1 MSSHPG
7 KSYPTFQLKISEE
20 AIYSNT
26 SKERLFGYAIEAP
39 KGPINEPT
47 FVASNEEALRIFGLD
62 FAPHFYQKGGGLIL
76 TRVGLPNAKSA
87 SITYCVETTTMQTQT
102 ESTTTT
108 ESTPIYSFTL
118 YNDNQGSNTLGTG
131 TMKPTGVTAEGYIQM
146 EILTNSANEPSAE
159 QQFYIT
165 DAATP
170 DNTTLYLLYTDAGT
184 TSAGKYVKL
193 TQSEESNEN
202 ETESTPTEIKTYA
215 EAFTITAVDKGTSDI
230 KVKVIESLGIAGGWT
245 LIVDIPGVSSRTFN
259 SLLTFK
265 DIVKT
270 INNKFAT
277 YLKAEQK
284 ADAVTHE
291 PIEKLTSGQK
301 LVVLNDPDVTVTAST
316 SSEKFDELD
325 TNDGV
330 LKGGSFGQLFSKNT
344 DMEAIELAKRPDG
357 TYDESVL
364 GDEASGY
371 QLYSGNVEDV
381 PESGIVSDF
390 ETITDSET
398 GEESLAIRKD
408 ITLTA
413 AVIYKKAFD
422 LMKNIDLFGIT
433 TLSELDVVQ
442 AMLEE
447 HIQECLDPETNIL
460 RFGITAFLDY
470 NNPLIDSFTINDVM
484 DGAILLNSEYF
495 IYIGQGVK
503 FKTNNGIT
511 YDLPPH
517 KAIMLYTGIRSAL
530 KYETAI
536 FGGEDKKI
544 LNGVVETLP
553 IVPGETLYRTDREE
567 LNENGVTTFK
577 QEYDRVTF
585 LEGVTTT
592 QESDVLSYENIM
604 SIVIYITKRLVRVAR
619 AYQGKKM
626 TEDLKESL
634 KTALTSELRTI
645 QQTDNCLI
653 AIKDE
658 NYDIPPYDVTVESA
672 ALVKFNDNGELMR
685 QSKVIAKV
693 KIVPIGALR
702 DIDLGVIVI

>member
-47 FVASNEEALRIFGLD
+47 FVASNEEAIRIFGVD
-62 FAPHFYQKGGGLIL
+62 FAPHFYQKGGGIII

-87 SITYCVETTTMQTQT
+87 SITYCVETTTTQTQ
-102 ESTTTT
+102 ENSTAT
-108 ESTPIYSFTL
+108 ESTPTYSFVA
-118 YNDNQGSNTLGTG
+118 YDDDQGTNTLGEG
-131 TMKPTGVTAEGYIQM
+131 TIQPTGVTSDGYIQM
-146 EILTNSANEPSAE
+146 EVLTDSADQSSVG
-159 QQFYIT
+159 QQFYVT
-165 DAATP
+165 DSATP
-170 DNTTLYLLYTDAGT
+170 DGTTLYPLYTDAGT

-193 TQSEESNEN
+193 TQSEESNED
-202 ETESTPTEIKTYA
+202 EEASTPTEIKTYT

-284 ADAVTHE
+284 ADTVTHE
-291 PIEKLTSGQK
+291 PIDKLTSGQK
-301 LVVLNDPDVTVTAST
+301 LVVLNDPDVTVTTST
-316 SSEKFDELD
+316 PSDKFDELD
-325 TNDGV
+325 ANDGI

-344 DMEAIELAKRPDG
+344 DMETIELAKRADG

-364 GDEASGY
+364 GDEMSGY
-371 QLYSGNVEDV
+371 QLYSGNIEDI

-390 ETITDSET
+390 ETVTDPDS
-398 GEESLAIRKD
+398 GEKSLAIRKD

-470 NNPLIDSFTINDVM
+470 NNPLIESFTMNDVM

-503 FKTNNGIT
+503 FKTNNGIV

-517 KAIMLYTGIRSAL
+517 KAVMLYTGIRSAL

-604 SIVIYITKRLVRVAR
+604 AIVIYITKRLVRVAR

-672 ALVKFNDNGELMR
+672 AMVKFNDNGELMR

>member
-47 FVASNEEALRIFGLD
+47 FVASNEEAIRIFGVD
-62 FAPHFYQKGGGLIL
+62 FAPHFYQKGGGIII

-87 SITYCVETTTMQTQT
+87 SITYCVETTTTQTQ
-102 ESTTTT
+102 EDSTAT
-108 ESTPIYSFTL
+108 ESTPTYSFVA
-118 YNDNQGSNTLGTG
+118 YEDDQGTNVLGEG
-131 TMKPTGVTAEGYIQM
+131 TIQPTGVTADGYIQM
-146 EILTNSANEPSAE
+146 EVLTDSADQSSVG
-159 QQFYIT
+159 QQFYVT
-165 DAATP
+165 DSATP
-170 DNTTLYLLYTDAGT
+170 DGTTLYQLYTDAGT

-193 TQSEESNEN
+193 TQSEESDED
-202 ETESTPTEIKTYA
+202 ETASTPIKTYT

-230 KVKVIESLGIAGGWT
+230 KVKIIESLGIAGGWT

-284 ADAVTHE
+284 ADTVTHE
-291 PIEKLTSGQK
+291 PIDKLTSGQK
-301 LVVLNDPDVTVTAST
+301 LVVLNDPDVTVTVST
-316 SSEKFDELD
+316 PSDKFDELD
-325 TNDGV
+325 ANDGI
-330 LKGGSFGQLFSKNT
+330 LKGGSFGQLFSKDT
-344 DMEAIELAKRPDG
+344 DMETIELAKRADG

-364 GDEASGY
+364 GDEMSGY
-371 QLYSGNVEDV
+371 QLYSGNIEDI

-390 ETITDSET
+390 ETITDPDS

-470 NNPLIDSFTINDVM
+470 NNPLIDSFTMNDVM

-503 FKTNNGIT
+503 FKTNNGIV

-517 KAIMLYTGIRSAL
+517 KAVMLYTGIRSAL

-544 LNGVVETLP
+544 LNGVVEALP

-604 SIVIYITKRLVRVAR
+604 AIVIYITKRLVRVAR

-672 ALVKFNDNGELMR
+672 AMVKFNDNGELMR

>member
-47 FVASNEEALRIFGLD
+47 FVASNEEAIRIFGVD
-62 FAPHFYQKGGGLIL
+62 FAPHFYQKGGGIII

-87 SITYCVETTTMQTQT
+87 SITYCVETTTTQTQ
-102 ESTTTT
+102 EDSTVT
-108 ESTPIYSFTL
+108 ESTPTYSFVA
-118 YNDNQGSNTLGTG
+118 YEDDQGTNVLGEG
-131 TMKPTGVTAEGYIQM
+131 TIQPTGVTADGYIQM
-146 EILTNSANEPSAE
+146 EVLTDSADQSSVG
-159 QQFYIT
+159 QQFYVT
-165 DAATP
+165 DSATP
-170 DNTTLYLLYTDAGT
+170 DGTTLYQLYTDAGT

-193 TQSEESNEN
+193 TQSEETDED
-202 ETESTPTEIKTYA
+202 ETASTPIKTYT

-230 KVKVIESLGIAGGWT
+230 KVKIIESLGIAGGWT

-284 ADAVTHE
+284 ADTVTHE
-291 PIEKLTSGQK
+291 PIDKLTSGQK
-301 LVVLNDPDVTVTAST
+301 LVVLNDPDVTVTVST
-316 SSEKFDELD
+316 PSDKFDELD
-325 TNDGV
+325 ANDGI
-330 LKGGSFGQLFSKNT
+330 LKGGSFGQLFSKDT
-344 DMEAIELAKRPDG
+344 DMETIELAKRADG

-364 GDEASGY
+364 GDEMSGY
-371 QLYSGNVEDV
+371 QLYSGNVEDI

-390 ETITDSET
+390 ETITDPDS

-470 NNPLIDSFTINDVM
+470 NNPLIDSFTMNDVM

-503 FKTNNGIT
+503 FKTNNGIV

-517 KAIMLYTGIRSAL
+517 KAVMLYTGIRSAL

-604 SIVIYITKRLVRVAR
+604 AIVIYITKRLVRVAR

-672 ALVKFNDNGELMR
+672 AMVKFNDNGELMR

>member
-47 FVASNEEALRIFGLD
+47 FVASNEEAIRVFGVD
-62 FAPHFYQKGGGLIL
+62 FAPHFYQKGGGIII

-87 SITYCVETTTMQTQT
+87 SITYCVETTTTQTQ
-102 ESTTTT
+102 EDSTAT
-108 ESTPIYSFTL
+108 ESTPTYSFIA
-118 YNDNQGSNTLGTG
+118 YEDDQGTNVLGEG
-131 TMKPTGVTAEGYIQM
+131 TIQPTGVTADGYIQM
-146 EILTNSANEPSAE
+146 EVLTDSADQSSVG

-165 DAATP
+165 DSATP
-170 DNTTLYLLYTDAGT
+170 DGTTLYQLYTDAGT
-184 TSAGKYVKL
+184 TSAAKYVKL
-193 TQSEESNEN
+193 TQSEESDEN
-202 ETESTPTEIKTYA
+202 ETTSTPTEIKTYT

-259 SLLTFK
+259 SLLTFN

-284 ADAVTHE
+284 ADTVTHE
-291 PIEKLTSGQK
+291 PINKLTSGQK

-316 SSEKFDELD
+316 PSDKFDELD
-325 TNDGV
+325 ANDGI
-330 LKGGSFGQLFSKNT
+330 LKGGSFGQLFSKDT
-344 DMEAIELAKRPDG
+344 DMETIELAKRADG

-364 GDEASGY
+364 GDEMSGY
-371 QLYSGNVEDV
+371 QLYSGNIEDI

-390 ETITDSET
+390 DTITDPDS

-470 NNPLIDSFTINDVM
+470 NNPLIDSFSMNDVM

-503 FKTNNGIT
+503 FKTNNGIV

-517 KAIMLYTGIRSAL
+517 KAVMLYTGIRSAL

-604 SIVIYITKRLVRVAR
+604 AIVIYITKRLVRVAR

-672 ALVKFNDNGELMR
+672 AMVKFNDNGELMR